1 MPQLDVST
9 WPSQLF
15 WLAIS
20 FFALY
25 FVVSRLII
33 PRTGGVIELRKTT
46 VETDLAAAVKHKTE
60 SEAALKDY
68 EALLAN
74 VRGKANQTS
83 VEAREA
89 LNIEMQA
96 AASKLDGELKVKAA
110 AGEKAISAAKDKA
123 LAGISG
129 IAAELSAAI
138 VTQLTGAKVTAADAA
153 SAVSK
158 AGEQGAA

>member
-1 MPQLDVST
+1 MPQLDVTT

-46 VETDLAAAVKHKTE
+46 IETDLAAAIKHKAE

-74 VRGKANQTS
+74 ARAKANATS
-83 VEAREA
+83 VQTREA
-89 LNIEMQA
+89 LNLEMQA
-96 AASKLDGELKVKAA
+96 ATSKLDGELKVKAA
-110 AGEKAISAAKDKA
+110 AGEKGISAAKDKA
-123 LAGISG
+123 MASISD
-129 IAAELSAAI
+129 IAAELSASI
-138 VTQLTGAKVTAADAA
+138 VTQLTGAKVSPADAA
-153 SAVSK
+153 TAVSK
-158 AGEQGAA
+158 AGE